1 MKCPYCH
8 KHISLNTQ
16 ASQTLPQPTGY
27 PYDHPLGDPNA
38 GYQVGWG
45 LCPACDDLIVILY
58 EGNLARAQ
66 TDGKYHLD
74 EVGASTVIYPIGA
87 SRPVEPEVP
96 EKFRKDFV
104 EASTIVKLSP
114 KASAALS
121 RRILQAV
128 LHDHFN
134 IKERD
139 LSKEIEKFISSV
151 DMPSY
156 LKETIDVVRQI
167 GNFAAHPMKSQSTG
181 QIVDVEP
188 GEAEWL
194 LDALEALFDFAFVQ
208 PKRLEAKRNKL
219 NEKLKDLGKPPMK

>member
-1 MKCPYCH
+1 
-8 KHISLNTQ
+8 
-16 ASQTLPQPTGY
+16 
-27 PYDHPLGDPNA
+27 
-38 GYQVGWG
+38 
-45 LCPACDDLIVILY
+45 
-58 EGNLARAQ
+58 
-66 TDGKYHLD
+66 
-74 EVGASTVIYPIGA
+74 
-87 SRPVEPEVP
+87 
-96 EKFRKDFV
+96 
-104 EASTIVKLSP
+104 
-114 KASAALS
+114 
-121 RRILQAV
+121 V

>member
-1 MKCPYCH
+1 MECPYCH

-16 ASQTLPQPTGY
+16 TSQTLPQPTKY
-27 PYDHPLGDPNA
+27 EQDPYVA
-38 GYQVGWG
+38 GYMVGWG
-45 LCPACDDLIVILY
+45 LCPACGDLIIILY
-58 EGNLARAQ
+58 EGNLRRNKTTQ
-66 TDGKYHLD
+66 YELD
-74 EVGASTVIYPIGA
+74 EIGASTIVYPIGA

-96 EKFRKDFV
+96 EKFRKDFI

-139 LSKEIEKFISSV
+139 LANEIDKFITTV
-151 DMPSY
+151 EMPSY

-167 GNFAAHPMKSQSTG
+167 GNFAAHPMKSKSTG
-181 QIVDVEP
+181 EIIEVEP

-208 PKRLEAKRNKL
+208 PKRLEAKRNRL